1 MLEIKNNN
9 LDDKLYSIEKY
20 LSYPIY
26 NNCKNMDSLKLC
38 NSQKKQKFRKKYYLY
53 SKIYKSLSYFNK
65 FI

>member
-9 LDDKLYSIEKY
+9 LDDKLYSIKQH
-20 LSYPIY
+20 LNYPIY
-26 NNCKNMDSLKLC
+26 SKCININSLKLC

-53 SKIYKSLSYFNK
+53 SKVYKSLSYFNK